1 VNTFSPSSLTFSSI
15 IRTNCAATGL
25 IRYFL
30 KNPQAFRL
38 IGGSKKGISLYIYAC
53 MHKPFFKLK
62 ALLSLAILLAGI
74 ESSAQTPNAYEVI
87 STAQGLSQGMVFDL
101 LQDKEGF
108 IWVATKNGLN
118 RYDGYSFKI
127 FANDPYNA
135 HSLSS
140 NTIVKLFE
148 DSKGRIWI
156 GTENAGVNIYDKK
169 SGKFFRITHNA
180 SDPASLSG
188 NGIRSILE
196 MPDGRMLVATDVAG
210 LNIVEPGKDFFTKD
224 AAPVVTRLTLPND
237 AQVYGMG
244 TDNNKIIWIGG
255 MDGSVYRFDPLKN
268 NFIKLNN
275 GILLNDGYL
284 NRDSSKLINNNL
296 YLSDGKDIF
305 PLFDSS
311 KTPAGNIIF
320 KPKEQLWEN
329 HHREEYFYSV
339 YKYGPGKAVNWNEPL
354 PVTKTRLNYPFII
367 DRSGVLWSGS
377 VGYGLRKYSLAGSR
391 FKTLTPNPGASVKWI
406 IPVKAN
412 DIFLGDFAYGWG
424 RLIDDSIRKNAFG
437 GIAGLTQVDNFIISQ
452 SGDYWL
458 KSDHK
463 GYFKYNPASGKLI
476 FYPQINDDKSVGAKQ
491 PMLEDSKGNI
501 WLAGLGGKFTRINTV
516 TGSID
521 SFTINNVAD
530 RPIPP
535 KSICTA
541 LYEDKQG
548 ICWIGTPEGFVKV
561 IFSNSEKSSPRINWF
576 YNNSSNRNS
585 LNYNHVSCFLD
596 DPADPTKYLWIATKG
611 GGLNRLDKTTGDF
624 FHLTTKDGLPDD
636 VVYGILPDDAGNI
649 WGSTNKG
656 IFCLTAVK
664 NNNNSNW
671 VFHNF
676 TKSNGLQDDEF
687 NTGSYAKLPN
697 GNLAFGGVNGLNIF
711 DPREILVPGFMPN
724 VFITD
729 ILINNQS
736 ITPGDKTAVLQ
747 NTIEQSKEIT
757 LTHLQDILT
766 LEFSSLDLTASAQ
779 NKYRYQLAGVDKD
792 WVESG
797 TRRTATYLHLPTG
810 NYTFKVQGSNSQG
823 IWSDKIAELK
833 ITVLPPWWRTWWAYA
848 AYILAIILIIRAW
861 FKFSINRA
869 KLKSQLFVEQNEAK
883 RAKEL
888 DHLKTQLYTNITHEF
903 RTPLT
908 VILGMAQQI
917 ASKPDEHLKSGTEM
931 IIRNGQSLLNLVN
944 EMLDLSKL
952 ESGKMSLQL
961 IQGDIINFLR
971 YIVESFH
978 SLAESQNKQLHFL
991 SEIDSLHIDY
1001 DPEKMRQ
1008 IVANLLSNALKFTP
1022 EKGNIYLS
1030 VNESSIAGKENQSSL
1045 VIKVKD
1051 TGIGIPE
1058 DQMLYIFDRFYQSDN
1073 SHTRKTEG
1081 TGIGLALTRELVKLM
1096 EGEISVKSPPTGAN
1110 KGSEFTVMLPF
1121 KRLSIA
1127 EHGIAYPDLKL
1138 VPPQKTNVVTEIKND
1153 LIGETAAN
1161 EKPLILLVEDNADV
1175 VAYTAS
1181 CLPDYRLAV
1190 GKDGMEGLEIAADMI
1205 PDLIITDVMMPLMD
1219 GFELCHKLRNDELTS
1234 HIPIIMLTAKA
1245 DMASKMEGLE
1255 RGADVYLE
1263 KPFNRE
1269 ELLIRIKKLLELRK
1283 HLQQYYLKKAG
1294 LTDKPLPIPDIPAD
1308 DKTEDIFVKK
1318 VREAVE
1324 AHLADIDFS
1333 VEQLCK
1339 QLFMS
1344 HSQLHRKLEA
1354 LTGCSPNK
1362 FIRIIRLNKAKELLK
1377 DQENSIGAIALDCGY
1392 NDPGYFARVFKQEN
1406 GITPQEWRIKYK
1418 AES

>member
-1 VNTFSPSSLTFSSI
+1 MN
-15 IRTNCAATGL
+15 R
-25 IRYFL
+25 
-30 KNPQAFRL
+30 
-38 IGGSKKGISLYIYAC
+38 SKKRISLYIYAC
-53 MHKPFFKLK
+53 MRKPCSQLK
-62 ALLSLAILLAGI
+62 ALLILAILWTGMAV
-74 ESSAQTPNAYEVI
+74 SAQTPNAYEVI
-87 STAQGLSQGMVFDL
+87 STAQGLSQGMVFDI

-148 DSKGRIWI
+148 DSKGRIWA
-156 GTENAGVNIYDKK
+156 GTENAGLNIYDKQ
-169 SGKFFRITHNA
+169 SGKFFRIMNSTSN
-180 SDPASLSG
+180 PASLSG
-188 NGIRSILE
+188 NGIRSIME
-196 MPDGRMLVATDVAG
+196 MPDGRILVATDVAG
-210 LNIVEPGKDFFTKD
+210 LNIVEPGKDFFTGD
-224 AAPVVTRLTLPND
+224 AAPVITRLSLPND
-237 AQVYGMG
+237 APVYGMG
-244 TDNNKIIWIGG
+244 KDKNGAIWIGS
-255 MDGSVYRFDPLKN
+255 MDGTVYKFDPLKN
-268 NFIKLNN
+268 NFIKLDN
-275 GILLNDGYL
+275 GVLLNDGYL
-284 NRDSSKLINNNL
+284 NPDSSKLINGNL

-339 YKYGPGKAVNWNEPL
+339 YKYGPGKAVNWNELL
-354 PVTKTRLNYPFII
+354 PATKTRINYPFII

-377 VGYGLRKYSLAGSR
+377 VGYGLRKYSLAGNR
-391 FKTLTPNPGASVKWI
+391 FKTWVPIPGNSVKWI

-412 DIFLGDFAYGWG
+412 DIFLGDFAYGWS
-424 RLIDDSIRKNAFG
+424 RLINDSIRKNALD
-437 GIAGLTQVDNFIISQ
+437 GIAGLSQVDNFIISR
-452 SGDYWL
+452 SGDYWI

-476 FYPQINDDKSVGAKQ
+476 AYPQINDDKSVGAKQ
-491 PMLEDSKGNI
+491 PMLEDSKGHI
-501 WLAGLGGKFTRINTV
+501 WFAGLGGKFTRIHTA
-516 TGSID
+516 TGNID
-521 SFTINNVAD
+521 SFTINNLAD
-530 RPIPP
+530 KPIPP

-561 IFSNSEKSSPRINWF
+561 IFPNNQKSSPQIEWF
-576 YNNSSNRNS
+576 YNNSRNRNS

-596 DPADPTKYLWIATKG
+596 DPNEPNKYLWIATKG

-656 IFCLTAVK
+656 IFCLTATK
-664 NNNNSNW
+664 NSSSNNW

-676 TKSNGLQDDEF
+676 TKANGLQDDEF

-697 GNLAFGGVNGLNIF
+697 GNLAFGGVNGVNIF
-711 DPREILVPGFMPN
+711 DPEEILVPGFMPN

-779 NKYRYQLAGVDKD
+779 NKYRYQLVGVDKD

-797 TRRTATYLHLPTG
+797 TRRTATYLHLPSG

-848 AYILAIILIIRAW
+848 AYILVIILAIREY

-869 KLKSQLFVEQNEAK
+869 KLKSQLFVEQSEAK

-888 DHLKTQLYTNITHEF
+888 DNLKTQLYTNITHEF

-917 ASKPDEHLKSGTEM
+917 ASKPEEHLKSGTEM

-961 IQGDIINFLR
+961 VKGDVINFLR

-978 SLAESQNKQLHFL
+978 SLAESQKKQLHFL
-991 SEIDSLHIDY
+991 SEMDSLNIAY

-1008 IVANLLSNALKFTP
+1008 IIGNLLSNALKFTL
-1022 EKGNIYLS
+1022 EKGNIYIS
-1030 VNESSIAGKENQSSL
+1030 ISEDKISKEEAESSLI
-1045 VIKVKD
+1045 IKVKD

-1058 DQMLYIFDRFYQSDN
+1058 NQLQNIFDRFYQLDN

-1081 TGIGLALTRELVKLM
+1081 TGIGLALTKELVKLM
-1096 EGEISVKSPPTGAN
+1096 DGEIFVKSPPTGAN

-1121 KRLSIA
+1121 KRLSFI
-1127 EHGIAYPDLKL
+1127 EQSTVYPDLKY
-1138 VPPQKTNVVTEIKND
+1138 VPQQKTDSVSENKN
-1153 LIGETAAN
+1153 ETVDEN
-1161 EKPLILLVEDNADV
+1161 NGNQKPLILLVEDNADV

-1190 GKDGMEGLEIAADMI
+1190 GKDGMEGLEIAADII
-1205 PDLIITDVMMPLMD
+1205 PDLIITDVMMPFMD

-1245 DMASKMEGLE
+1245 DLESKMEGLQ
-1255 RGADVYLE
+1255 RGADAYLE

-1283 HLQQYYLKKAG
+1283 NLQQYYLKKAG
-1294 LTDKPLPIPDIPAD
+1294 LADKPATAPATIDIDPSVAD
-1308 DKTEDIFVKK
+1308 DKTEDSFVQK
-1318 VREAVE
+1318 VRAAVE
-1324 AHLADIDFS
+1324 AHLPDIDFT

-1339 QLFMS
+1339 LLFMS
-1344 HSQLHRKLEA
+1344 HSQLHRKLDA

-1377 DQENSIGAIALDCGY
+1377 NPDNSIGTIALDCGY
-1392 NDPGYFARVFKQEN
+1392 NDPGYFSRVFKQEN
-1406 GITPQEWRIKYK
+1406 GVTPQEWRVKFK
-1418 AES
+1418 EESL